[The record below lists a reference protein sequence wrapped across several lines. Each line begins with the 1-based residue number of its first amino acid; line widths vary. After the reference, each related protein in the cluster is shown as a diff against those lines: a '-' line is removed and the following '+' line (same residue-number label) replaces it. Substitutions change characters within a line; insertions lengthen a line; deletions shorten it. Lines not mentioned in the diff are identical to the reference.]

1 MQKRL
6 GWRPNDL
13 ASVVQSPRR
22 VSEVHETLTKLETGE
37 LQLRVRALER
47 ERAMIL
53 SRVCDDEPP
62 SEEL

>member
-1 MQKRL
+1 
-6 GWRPNDL
+6 
-13 ASVVQSPRR
+13 